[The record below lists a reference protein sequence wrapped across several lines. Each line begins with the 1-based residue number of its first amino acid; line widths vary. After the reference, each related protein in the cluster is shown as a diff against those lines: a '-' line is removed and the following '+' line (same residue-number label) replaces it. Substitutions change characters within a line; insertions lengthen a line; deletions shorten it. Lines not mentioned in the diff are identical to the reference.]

1 MKWGIFM
8 LKTLTLGLDV
18 LKMFTRDKTE
28 WGGRELAHELQMN
41 HTKIYRVLE
50 TLDNNNFLSKD
61 PETKKYKL
69 GFATWELGMIMYE
82 GLNVGQLIRPSLK
95 QLSDQTGESVFLTV
109 LDKHEAVTLEVIEPT
124 NKVKFSVSAGSRAP
138 LYVGASYRAIL
149 AYMPEVSVETIIDP
163 QVLKK
168 YTKNTLVDPY
178 ELKKDLAKIRKQ
190 GWAISQGEY
199 TEDVI
204 AIAVPLFDNN
214 EIIGSITISGPTYR
228 MVDEEIAKYPSLLRN
243 TRDEVAEV
251 ITRYQLKLK
260 A

>member
-1 MKWGIFM
+1 M

-18 LKMFTRDKTE
+18 LKMFTREKTE

-41 HTKIYRVLE
+41 HTKIYRILE

-61 PETKKYKL
+61 PKTKKYKL

-82 GLNVGQLIRPSLK
+82 GLNVGQLIRPILK
-95 QLSDQTGESVFLTV
+95 QLSDQTGESVFLTI
-109 LDKHEAVTLEVIEPT
+109 LDQQEAVTLEVIEPT
-124 NKVKFSVSAGSRAP
+124 NKVKFTVSAGSRAP

-149 AYMPEVSVETIIDP
+149 AYMPEDSVEKILDP
-163 QVLKK
+163 QSLKK
-168 YTKNTLVDPY
+168 YTENTLIDPY
-178 ELKKDLAKIRKQ
+178 EIKEDLTKIQEQ

-204 AIAVPLFDNN
+204 AIAVPLFDHH
-214 EIIGSITISGPTYR
+214 EIIGSITVSGPTYR
-228 MVDEEIAKYPSLLRN
+228 MNDEKIAKYPSLVRK
-243 TRDEVAEV
+243 TRDEVADM
-251 ITRYQLKLK
+251 IARYQLRLK